1 MLLLGTSAS
10 LPRETEEGLFADG
23 AAGGGRTVIVRVP
36 PIRQG
41 VPTLDKLHAWAQRP
55 NFNPSPNPSPNPTS
69 PGVPTL
75 DKLHAWALTDYTS
88 LAFVDSDVMAVA
100 PLDVFDAA
108 RNVSN
113 ARGLLIARHPY
124 DAVQAKCG
132 LPLERRGVTALF
144 LMHPSAVLFELLT
157 RHATR
162 MNNPWWDV
170 VQTRHTPE
178 QTGLACYF
186 HEYSSLTTL
195 PCRYLY
201 DVANPYHVVGG
212 HHHRG
217 CLRHGAARWSDA
229 GSTHCAAVAER
240 VASDC
245 LWEGHAHEVRAVHFK
260 GSMKPWTKVRPQCK
274 RLVHGRLRKLPLTT
288 SNSAGPAHPARRAA
302 WNAEDTLRLTEELAW
317 DEKAAVC
324 ITQQTRQPVA
334 WAHDKNSNTHGTRLV
349 PRACCSHTVA
359 LKAEWH
365 ALRPPA

>member
-10 LPRETEEGLFADG
+10 LPRETEEGLLADG

-88 LAFVDSDVMAVA
+88 LAFLDSDVMAVA

-113 ARGLLIARHPY
+113 ARGLIIARHPY

-162 MNNPWWDV
+162 TNNPWWDLAPSV
-170 VQTRHTPE
+170 AVGE

-186 HEYSSLTTL
+186 HEHSSLTTL

-201 DVANPYHVVGG
+201 DVANVHHVAGGRYHRV
-212 HHHRG
+212 
-217 CLRHGAARWSDA
+217 CLRQARRAHAA

-260 GSMKPWTKVRPQCK
+260 GSMKPWTKVLPQCK

-288 SNSAGPAHPARRAA
+288 SSAGPAQPARRAA
-302 WNAEDTLRLTEELAW
+302 RNAGAVTLRPTEELAW
-317 DEKAAVC
+317 DEGAAAC
-324 ITQQTRQPVA
+324 LTQQTRQPVA
-334 WAHDKNSNTHGTRLV
+334 WARDKNSTHGTRLV

-365 ALRPPA
+365 ALRPPT

>member
-88 LAFVDSDVMAVA
+88 LAFLDSDVMAVA

-113 ARGLLIARHPY
+113 ARGLIIARHPY

-162 MNNPWWDV
+162 TNNPWWDV

-260 GSMKPWTKVRPQCK
+260 GSMKPWTNVQPRCK

-288 SNSAGPAHPARRAA
+288 SSAGPAQPARRAA
-302 WNAEDTLRLTEELAW
+302 RNAGVMLRPTEELAW
-317 DEKAAVC
+317 DEGAAVC
-324 ITQQTRQPVA
+324 LTQQTRQPVA
-334 WAHDKNSNTHGTRLV
+334 WARDKNSTHRTRLV

-365 ALRPPA
+365 ALRPPT